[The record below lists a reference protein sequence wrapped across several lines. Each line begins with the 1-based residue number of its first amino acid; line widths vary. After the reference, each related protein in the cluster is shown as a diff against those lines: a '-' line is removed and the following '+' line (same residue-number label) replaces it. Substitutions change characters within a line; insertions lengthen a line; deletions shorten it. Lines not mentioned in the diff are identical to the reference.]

1 MSSFLGIVASNALVV
16 AVLAL
21 VLIVVGRVW
30 KHPAS
35 LHVLWVLVLLKLF
48 LPPVFTIGISAPVG
62 RQEAAIRVEGPRAAM
77 AVNTPG
83 TEAISN
89 PVDGELPWSVTYGA
103 PAAARTV
110 RASVPVGAP
119 VVVASPVTAETESS
133 RVWYWPSWSVCL
145 VCGWVLGSLL
155 LAIACRRRLMAFQ
168 RLLRSAEEPGA
179 ELRQTAKEMGKR
191 LGLRRLPQ
199 ILVVDV
205 RLSPMVWG
213 LGGRARVVLPKDLI
227 NQLDEAGR
235 EAILAHE
242 LAHVRRGDHVV
253 RWVELTAIVFF
264 WWHPVVWWARRELR
278 ELEEQ
283 CCDGMV
289 LDILPESGKRYA
301 VSLVETL
308 NFLSET
314 PFMKPLAATGA
325 KPGASLARR
334 IAMLK
339 NYRSA
344 GVKLTI
350 ARAVLL
356 LAAAAVPMALA
367 LAAEPKG
374 IDEFGRVK
382 AASDTDNPLQLST
395 KVRVTTPKPS
405 QVSQT
410 AEQRL
415 FSLADAP
422 PAGDHEV
429 KKKQSAEKG
438 KAKPPTLPSTVVLPS
453 PPSEETMAELRERVS
468 DLPSAMPA
476 WNEPMPASEPSQVN
490 EGPPAAPP
498 ASNLF
503 DRLMYVDQLHSARP
517 QQSLPAPFGGQVA
530 QSSIAAPGLP
540 TYAGMTSTTP
550 RKRAIFR
557 LNNAPALDVAE
568 TIRTLYDGEMKA
580 NPGSKTPDVVISSD
594 AVSNCLLVS
603 ASEDDLAQIE
613 EFIKTLDAPK
623 SMVRVEMLIAQ
634 AGSFDSEED
643 AKKVRDRLLGLGKSG
658 GVDSEEFGKQI
669 AELRDEK
676 LLTVLS
682 RPQIMTLDN
691 QPAFVQVGEA
701 LVGKPA
707 DGPVPGVTVGLTP
720 RIAEDLVLMEVD
732 VEITRAESAGQAVV
746 ATGAKTE
753 ADKKVPMRRMVT
765 TTVQTTTSVADGRT
779 VILGGL
785 TSGADTEGE
794 DLIVV
799 LTPHIVTQGPRP
811 VARRRQGAPL
821 DPLKA
826 GSTWRL
832 TPVVPSTTTHEP
844 PATYDP
850 GQQTLPGP
858 SPWQPVQ
865 QPSTNV
871 PASPKPAE

>member
-16 AVLAL
+16 TVLAL
-21 VLIVVGRVW
+21 VLIAVGRAW
-30 KHPAS
+30 RHPAS

-48 LPPVFTIGISAPVG
+48 VPPVFTIGIPAPAG
-62 RQEAAIRVEGPRAAM
+62 RQEAVIRAEEPRAAPTLDT
-77 AVNTPG
+77 ANTVEA
-83 TEAISN
+83 EAISN
-89 PVDGELPWSVTYGA
+89 SDDGELPWSVTYGE
-103 PAAARTV
+103 PAASRTV
-110 RASVPVGAP
+110 RASVPADAP
-119 VVVASPVTAETESS
+119 VVVASPVTAETESAH
-133 RVWYWPSWSVCL
+133 VWYWPSWSVWL
-145 VCGWVLGSLL
+145 VCGWAVGSLL
-155 LAIACRRRLMAFQ
+155 LGIACRRRLRAFQ

-179 ELRQTAKEMGKR
+179 ELHQTAEEMGKR
-191 LGLRRLPQ
+191 LELRRLPQ

-205 RLSPMVWG
+205 RLSPMVWA

-289 LDILPESGKRYA
+289 LDILPDSGKRYA

-314 PFMKPLAATGA
+314 PFVKPLAATGA

-339 NYRSA
+339 DYRNA
-344 GVKLTI
+344 GVRLTI
-350 ARAVLL
+350 GRAVLL

-367 LAAEPKG
+367 LAAEPKQ
-374 IDEFGRVK
+374 DAEQE
-382 AASDTDNPLQLST
+382 AAKPPVPDSPWDAGMQLST
-395 KVRVTTPKPS
+395 KVRATSEPAQGGETVVQQADVFARRVTQKS
-405 QVSQT
+405 
-410 AEQRL
+410 
-415 FSLADAP
+415 
-422 PAGDHEV
+422 
-429 KKKQSAEKG
+429 KKE
-438 KAKPPTLPSTVVLPS
+438 AKPPSPETKMVIPDLPKQIKLITASKPAQVS
-453 PPSEETMAELRERVS
+453 ERPSE
-468 DLPSAMPA
+468 PA
-476 WNEPMPASEPSQVN
+476 T
-490 EGPPAAPP
+490 GTTG
-498 ASNLF
+498 SNVL
-503 DRLMYVDQLHSARP
+503 DRLMYIDQMKSARP
-517 QQSLPAPFGGQVA
+517 QQSLPAPATKPA
-530 QSSIAAPGLP
+530 QSYPDFDQLGRRVKSSEGRQANLVDAQEPEEQLGIYTANTA
-540 TYAGMTSTTP
+540 P

-634 AGSFDSEED
+634 VGSFDSEED
-643 AKKVRDRLLGLGKSG
+643 AKKVRERLLGLGKSG

-720 RIAEDLVLMEVD
+720 RIAEELVLMEVD
-732 VEITRAESAGQAVV
+732 VEITRAESAGKAVV
-746 ATGAKTE
+746 TKGSE
-753 ADKKVPMRRMVT
+753 AAEDTLVPMRRMVT

-811 VARRRQGAPL
+811 VARRRQGAAL
-821 DPLKA
+821 DPLSA
-826 GSTWRL
+826 GNRGPGIPAVTL
-832 TPVVPSTTTHEP
+832 PTTFQQP
-844 PATYDP
+844 QPLAP
-850 GQQTLPGP
+850 GQQTLPG
-858 SPWQPVQ
+858 PWQPVQ
-865 QPSTNV
+865 QPSTNA
-871 PASPKPAE
+871 PALPKPVE

>member
-16 AVLAL
+16 TALAL
-21 VLIVVGRVW
+21 VLIVVGRIW

-48 LPPVFTIGISAPVG
+48 VPPVFTIGISAPVG
-62 RQEAAIRVEGPRAAM
+62 RQEVASRVEEARVATAANM
-77 AVNTPG
+77 AG
-83 TEAISN
+83 AEAISN
-89 PVDGELPWSVTYGA
+89 PADGELPWSVTYGE
-103 PAAARTV
+103 PAASRTV
-110 RASVPVGAP
+110 RASVPADAP
-119 VVVASPVTAETESS
+119 VAVASPVTAKVEFA
-133 RVWYWPSWSVCL
+133 RVWNWPSWSVWL

-155 LAIACRRRLMAFQ
+155 LGIACRRRLTAFQ

-179 ELRQTAKEMGKR
+179 ELHQNAEEMGKR

-199 ILVVDV
+199 ILVVDL
-205 RLSPMVWG
+205 RLSPMVWA

-289 LDILPESGKRYA
+289 LDILPDAGKRYA

-308 NFLSET
+308 RFLSET
-314 PFMKPLAATGA
+314 PFVKPLAATGA

-339 NYRSA
+339 DYRSA
-344 GVKLTI
+344 GVRLTI
-350 ARAVLL
+350 GRAVLL
-356 LAAAAVPMALA
+356 LALAAVPMALA
-367 LAAEPKG
+367 LAAEPKQ
-374 IDEFGRVK
+374 
-382 AASDTDNPLQLST
+382 P
-395 KVRVTTPKPS
+395 
-405 QVSQT
+405 
-410 AEQRL
+410 
-415 FSLADAP
+415 
-422 PAGDHEV
+422 
-429 KKKQSAEKG
+429 AEKG
-438 KAKPPTLPSTVVLPS
+438 EVKPPTLPSTVVLPS
-453 PPSEETMAELRERVS
+453 PPSKDAMAELVEAVPVPEPAQVSER
-468 DLPSAMPA
+468 P
-476 WNEPMPASEPSQVN
+476 SEP
-490 EGPPAAPP
+490 AA
-498 ASNLF
+498 ASTGSNVL
-503 DRLMYVDQLHSARP
+503 DRLMYVDQMTPARP
-517 QQSLPAPFGGQVA
+517 QQSLPAPA
-530 QSSIAAPGLP
+530 TKPDQSYPDFDRLGRRVKSSEGSQTNFVDPPEPEEQLGIYTANTA
-540 TYAGMTSTTP
+540 P

-634 AGSFDSEED
+634 VGSFDSEED
-643 AKKVRDRLLGLGKSG
+643 AKKVRERLLGLGKSG

-720 RIAEDLVLMEVD
+720 RIAEELVLMEVD
-732 VEITRAESAGQAVV
+732 VEITRAESAGKAVV
-746 ATGAKTE
+746 TKGSETAEDTL
-753 ADKKVPMRRMVT
+753 VPMRRMVT

-799 LTPHIVTQGPRP
+799 LTPHIVTQGPPP
-811 VARRRQGAPL
+811 VARRRPAEPL
-821 DPLKA
+821 DPGKA

-832 TPVVPSTTTHEP
+832 TPIVPSTTTHEP

-850 GQQTLPGP
+850 GQQTFSTPGP
-858 SPWQPVQ
+858 WAPVQ
-865 QPSTNV
+865 QPTTNF
-871 PASPKPAE
+871 PEAPGTAE